1 MKLLITESQKTWIV
15 QHEQAQL
22 LMEDILSESKNLD
35 ILKRKM
41 KNLILMGFAGALIIN
56 IINNDKT
63 LANSEKQ
70 ELINFVEN
78 EENVNSEEKF
88 NSEEYQRKVDAV
100 ENYMTFALSNL
111 GYSRESTK
119 LSAEALVDASYKY
132 SFDLPLLMAV
142 AHQESC
148 FGATPRAKRTNSVF
162 SVGSYDNGKNVA
174 TYAHPN
180 DSVESYIKLLN
191 SDYLINGKTINDLLQ
206 PGSFVNKNGHR
217 YASDNK
223 YESNLKNIRN
233 KILKRYPFLV

>member
-1 MKLLITESQKTWIV
+1 MKIIITESQKNWVV
-15 QHEQAQL
+15 QYEQTKL
-22 LMEDILSESKNLD
+22 LMEDILSEGKNLD
-35 ILKRKM
+35 ILKRRIK
-41 KNLILMGFAGALIIN
+41 KLILMGFAGALLIN
-56 IINNDKT
+56 VLNNDKT
-63 LANSEKQ
+63 LANNEKE
-70 ELINFVEN
+70 ELINFIEN
-78 EENVNSEEKF
+78 EEDIKPEYTNNI
-88 NSEEYQRKVDAV
+88 EYQKKVEAV
-100 ENYMTFALSNL
+100 ENYMTYALANL

-119 LSAEALVDASYKY
+119 LTAEALVNASYKY

-174 TYAHPN
+174 TYAHPD

-191 SDYLINGKTINDLLQ
+191 SDYLINGKTISDLLQ

-217 YASDNK
+217 YASDKK

-233 KILKRYPFLV
+233 KILKRYPFLA